1 MRIQLSDHF
10 NYTRLI
16 RFVMPSILM
25 IVCTSVYSIV
35 DGLFVSNFVGKTP
48 FAAINL
54 TFPVLM
60 GVSTIGCMIGT
71 GGAAV
76 IAKTLGEGKKELANQ
91 YFSMLIYISFVATIF
106 LSVAGF
112 IFMPQ
117 MAAVLGAEG
126 ELLENCIIYGRI
138 SFISAPALILQQ
150 AFNSFFIAGE
160 KPELALKVSIFAG
173 LTNVI
178 LDYIL
183 IVLLEM
189 GLAGAAVATALGEV
203 VGGVFPIIYFARKN
217 DSLLRLTLKTKVYWR
232 VFAKACANGSSEMVS
247 MLSASAVN
255 ILYNFQLMRFA
266 GEDGVA
272 AYGVIMYVNM
282 IFMAVYLGYSMGSAP
297 IVSFHYG
304 AGNHSELKNMFRKSL
319 ILVGCGGILIT
330 ICSELLARPLSLIFV
345 SYDNALLEMTVHGF
359 RIYALSFLIR
369 GISVWGSSF
378 FTALNNGAVSAAI
391 SFLRTLVFQVIAVI
405 ALPLLWGLDG
415 VWLSALIVEILAL
428 LVTVA
433 FLIGKRTKYNYM

>member
-10 NYTRLI
+10 NYTRLL

-25 IVCTSVYSIV
+25 LICTSVYSIV

-76 IAKTLGEGKKELANQ
+76 IAKTLGEGKKELANA
-91 YFSMLIYISFVATIF
+91 YFSMLIYISFAATVL

-117 MAAVLGAEG
+117 IAAALGAEG
-126 ELLENCIIYGRI
+126 ELLESCILYGRI
-138 SFISAPALILQQ
+138 CFCAAPFFILQQ

-160 KPELALKVSIFAG
+160 KPDLALKVSILAG
-173 LTNVI
+173 LINVVF
-178 LDYIL
+178 DYIL
-183 IVLLEM
+183 IVLLNM
-189 GLAGAAVATALGEV
+189 GLAGAAIATAMGEV
-203 VGGVFPIIYFARKN
+203 IGGIVPIIYFARKN
-217 DSLLRLTLKTKVYWR
+217 NSLLRLTLKTKVYWR
-232 VFAKACANGSSEMVS
+232 VFAKACTNGSSEMVS

-266 GEDGVA
+266 GEDGIA

-282 IFMAVYLGYSMGSAP
+282 IFISVYLGYSMGSAP

-304 AGNHSELKNMFRKSL
+304 AGNHSELKNLFRKSL

-330 ICSELLARPLSLIFV
+330 IFSELLSRPLSMIFV
-345 SYDNALLEMTVHGF
+345 SYDAALLDLTVHGF
-359 RIYALSFLIR
+359 RLYSLSFLIR

-378 FTALNNGAVSAAI
+378 FTALNNGAVSATI
-391 SFLRTLVFQVIAVI
+391 SFLRTLVFQVIAVM
-405 ALPLLWGLDG
+405 ALPIIWGLEG
-415 VWLSALIVEILAL
+415 IWLSALAVEILAV
-428 LVTVA
+428 LVTIG
-433 FLIGKRTKYNYM
+433 FLIGKRNKYHYM